1 MKKILAFL
9 IFIGWGLM
17 AVYAM
22 LHHEIWRDEMR
33 AMSIAIQS
41 PSFFQLPEYLVNEGH
56 PILWYFLLKVGYSI
70 FHSTYVLP
78 ALSIFFAAA
87 IAWLLLFRS
96 PFPLIFSALI
106 IFGNWGLYE
115 YGINCRNYGIAAF
128 FLLLFADFY
137 TRKPDKI
144 ILHFILLAIAA
155 QANVYAAMMAMLLA
169 SWLVVETY
177 LKSENLKKSL
187 FGFAIMIA
195 SFLFVVY
202 VTLPGSDSLVLTG
215 DNQNYV
221 HFLYRLLDVGYGF
234 PELIYGW
241 FPGNYNFI
249 SIILW
254 LSLFVFIPKPKVLV
268 LTVISLEVMCFFSL
282 YFRMNFLQHQGMWIY
297 TYIVLLWINYKELC
311 IFWVSINWLKYLSYA
326 GVLVFSFILYTAFI
340 KGKDSYNY
348 DLNGLRSDSKDAGK
362 WFASTIK
369 SEDVV
374 ISEPDYMME
383 SAVYYLY
390 QPFYLPREK
399 VFNTYTHFT
408 KANVE
413 VMSLKTL
420 NHLADSFS
428 EKGKTTYLVLGKNFT
443 RDTIYRYSY
452 NKQYIVD
459 SASLAVLKNNYQLM
473 DSFNNNWFCDE
484 HYFIF
489 KRKPI
494 LATKAQSH

>member
-1 MKKILAFL
+1 
-9 IFIGWGLM
+9 M
-17 AVYAM
+17 AVYAI

-33 AMSIAIQS
+33 ALSIAIQT
-41 PSFFQLPEYLVNEGH
+41 PSFFQLPNYLVNEGH
-56 PILWYFLLKVGYSI
+56 PILWYFLLKLGYSI
-70 FHSTYVLP
+70 FHTTSILP
-78 ALSIFFAAA
+78 TLSLLFAVGVAS
-87 IAWLLLFRS
+87 LLLFRS
-96 PFPLIFSALI
+96 PFPLIFSGLI

-115 YGINCRNYGIAAF
+115 YGINCRNYGVAAYF
-128 FLLLFADFY
+128 MLLFADFY
-137 TRKPDKI
+137 TRKPDKV

-169 SWLVVETY
+169 SWMVFDTY
-177 LKSENLKKSL
+177 FKGGNLKKSL
-187 FGFAIMIA
+187 LGFAIMIV

-202 VTLPGSDSLVLTG
+202 VTLPSSDSLVITN
-215 DNQNYV
+215 DHQNYG
-221 HFLYRLLDVGYGF
+221 HFLFNLLEVGNGF

-254 LSLFVFIPKPKVLV
+254 LSLLVFIPKPKVLI
-268 LTVISLEVMCFFSL
+268 LLIISLEVMSFFSL

-297 TYIVLLWINYKELC
+297 TYITLLWINYKD
-311 IFWVSINWLKYLSYA
+311 ISGFWVSKIWFKYISYS
-326 GVLVFSFILYTAFI
+326 GVLAFSFILYTNFI

-362 WFASTIK
+362 WFASNIK
-369 SEDVV
+369 PKDVV

-383 SAVYYLY
+383 SAVYYHY

-408 KANVE
+408 NANAE

-420 NHLADSFS
+420 NHIADSFS
-428 EKGKTTYLVLGKNFT
+428 ATGKTTYLVLGKNFT

-452 NKQYIVD
+452 HKQYIVD
-459 SASLAVLKNNYQLM
+459 SASLAGLKTNYQLM

-494 LATKAQSH
+494 IATKAPSHEKQ